1 MVGGGGIAPLAG
13 SESDICELQK
23 MYFLPAIR
31 GKGLAKKLALMAME
45 QAREMGF
52 KRCYLETTAFL
63 RKPLRFMSIWALS
76 ISTMRLAAR
85 AMSIVKCGCYATLK
99 KCPLVCAIGH
109 FNQLISGEPRH
120 RLHRQNLHRRRLRRW
135 DLQSK
140 CPNRRTQRQISPPT
154 SSVVQ
159 PGHRSDRHSTRTR

>member
-1 MVGGGGIAPLAG
+1 M
-13 SESDICELQK
+13 QK

-63 RKPLRFMSIWALS
+63 KEAIALYEHLGFS

-85 AMSIVKCGCYATLK
+85 VMSIVKYGCYANFE
-99 KCPLVCAIGH
+99 KCPRA
-109 FNQLISGEPRH
+109 
-120 RLHRQNLHRRRLRRW
+120 
-135 DLQSK
+135 
-140 CPNRRTQRQISPPT
+140 
-154 SSVVQ
+154 
-159 PGHRSDRHSTRTR
+159 